1 MGDIHVGYDM
11 TGDLTNRT
19 TNLVSALQTLIEDL
33 RSNKNAILSIFIG
46 QGAEGYDQKS
56 TEFEGRL
63 DSFKASLEGLN
74 RKVIQVA
81 TRGGDFDTMDKT
93 VANWFHGI

>member
-1 MGDIHVGYDM
+1 M
-11 TGDLTNRT
+11 TGDLTGRT
-19 TNLVSALQTLIEDL
+19 TNLVSALQTLCEDL
-33 RSNKNAILSIFIG
+33 RSNKESVLSIFIG
-46 QGAEGYDQKS
+46 QGSDAYNQKA
-56 TEFEGRL
+56 TEFDHRL

-93 VANWFHGI
+93 VASWFHGG